1 MVDEL
6 HVLASAR
13 GRGVGGRLLAHSE
26 TLVEAGCSTLSL
38 DTYVTNPARRL
49 YERVGF
55 RAAAETRD
63 ATFERL
69 TGVTGRILYVR
80 PSRRALI

>member
-13 GRGVGGRLLAHSE
+13 GRGVRGRLLAHSE
-26 TLVEAGCSTLSL
+26 TLVEARRSTLSL
-38 DTYVTNPARRL
+38 DTNVTNPARRL
-49 YERVGF
+49 Y
-55 RAAAETRD
+55 
-63 ATFERL
+63 ATFERP
-69 TGVTGRILYVR
+69 TGVTGRILYVK